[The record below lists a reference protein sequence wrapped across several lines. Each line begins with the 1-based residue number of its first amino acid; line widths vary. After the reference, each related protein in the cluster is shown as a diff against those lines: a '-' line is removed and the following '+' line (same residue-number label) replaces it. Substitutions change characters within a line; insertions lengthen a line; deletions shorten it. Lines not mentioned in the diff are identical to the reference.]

1 MTSES
6 AFAPPPSYHRIYVS
20 WNEQWTLLRY
30 VDHYLQ
36 ERNVV
41 PTDELRRAVARC
53 IDNFPGKGSKKKAD
67 MDYYLD
73 QNAKQFIGKRGTGPA

>member
-1 MTSES
+1 MTTES
-6 AFAPPPSYHRIYVS
+6 TAFAPPPSYHRIYVS

-36 ERNVV
+36 ERNVT

-53 IDNFPGKGSKKKAD
+53 IDNFPGKGAKKKAD

-73 QNAKQFIGKRGTGPA
+73 AHAREFIGKRVAK